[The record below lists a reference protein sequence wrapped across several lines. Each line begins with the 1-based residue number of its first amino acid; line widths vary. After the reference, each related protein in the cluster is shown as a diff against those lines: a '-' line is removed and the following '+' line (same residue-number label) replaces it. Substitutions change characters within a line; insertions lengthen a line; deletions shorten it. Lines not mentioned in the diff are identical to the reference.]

1 MIGRRVLSAALVGA
15 LLLAACKRGGGDDTQ
30 SSSSGG
36 VDAGGFDKSALLRA
50 FGQCAEST
58 FREVETSAVELDASV
73 ARAVTEGTPAAR
85 DAARESWKKTIDAWQ
100 RAELFGFGPT
110 ALTGSPGGKDLR
122 DPIYAWPLVNRCLIE
137 QQLFDKVYEKPEL
150 GTALVNTRGLGAV
163 EYLLFYEGADNAC
176 PPTATLNSGG
186 GWTALGAAE
195 IGKRKVAYARALTAD
210 TLTRSHDVVAAWDPA
225 RGNFV
230 ATLASA
236 GPGQVFVSQQMAFNA
251 VSSAFFYVD
260 DFVKNMK
267 LGKPAGFNV
276 GSCAAPPCL
285 ADVESQWAHRSKEHL
300 KNNLIGFDRLLRGC
314 GADGAG
320 LGWDDLLTAVGDGAL
335 AKKLV
340 DALAVSRGLLDALKQ
355 PTLEEDLM
363 KDPAGVK
370 ALYDSL
376 RVIVVLLKTEFIS
389 VLDLELPKRVEGD
402 ND

>member
-1 MIGRRVLSAALVGA
+1 MLARRVLAVLAVSAFV
-15 LLLAACKRGGGDDTQ
+15 LAACKRGGDDTA

-36 VDAGGFDKSALLRA
+36 IDAGAFDKSALLRA
-50 FGQCAEST
+50 FGQCAFET
-58 FREVETSAVELDASV
+58 FRDFETGAVELDASA

-85 DAARESWKKTIDAWQ
+85 DAARESWKKSIDAWQ

-110 ALTGSPGGKDLR
+110 ALTGSPGGRDLR

-137 QQLFDKVYEKPEL
+137 QQLFDKVYERPEL
-150 GTALVNTRGLGAV
+150 ATALVNTRGLAAA
-163 EYLLFYEGADNAC
+163 EYLLFYDGTDNAC
-176 PPTATLNSGG
+176 APTATLNSGG
-186 GWTALGAAE
+186 GWAALGAPELA
-195 IGKRKVAYARALTAD
+195 KRKVAYARAIAAD
-210 TLTRSHDVVAAWDPA
+210 ALARSHELVAAWDPA

-230 ATLASA
+230 GTMASA

-251 VSSAFFYVD
+251 VSNAFFYID

-285 ADVESQWAHRSKEHL
+285 ADVESPWAHRSKEHL
-300 KNNLIGFDRLLRGC
+300 KNNLVGFDRLLRGC
-314 GADGAG
+314 AADGSG
-320 LGWDDLLTAVGDGAL
+320 LGWDDLLTAVGDAPL
-335 AKKLV
+335 AKKLS
-340 DALAVSRGLLDALKQ
+340 DALGVSRGLLDALKQ
-355 PTLEEDLM
+355 PSLEDDLV